1 MRRLAGLTALAA
13 VGLCGVARAD
23 TTVIGSLN
31 LPAGGAQQALAP
43 NQIGFQVANGDT
55 NYVATSPVTGII
67 TSWSFRQT
75 IMAPGDS
82 LTLRMLDD
90 SSATTVRALAT
101 SDPQL
106 TTAAG
111 DVVRGPFPA
120 SIAIQAGERIG
131 VQSTSGNV
139 PVTSGIAGADEAF
152 VTTPSLADG
161 STSTFDN
168 GNGGIPNQTQLL
180 IQATVDFVPS
190 TSNPPPPNSTPSTP
204 PPSTPPPI
212 SPDQV
217 LAALP
222 PPVEGRNVDIATVS
236 GSVLVKLPGAGSFAP
251 LAVTGA
257 QLPVNAEVDVTGG
270 RVRLVAADAPLG
282 PTTKTSDFYGGTF
295 KVTQPASG
303 KGRVDLKLTGPLATC
318 AKFTSRSARAA
329 ASKSKAKAKPKTRFV
344 WGDGHGTFRTVGQ
357 SGSAAVRGTKWEVID
372 RCDGSTQVVVAR
384 GIVAVA
390 DNVKHKTSSS
400 RPGTAI

>member
-1 MRRLAGLTALAA
+1 M
-13 VGLCGVARAD
+13 ARAD
-23 TTVIGSLN
+23 TAVIGSLN

-90 SSATTVRALAT
+90 SSPTTVRALAT

-111 DVVRGPFPA
+111 DVVRGPFPT
-120 SIAIQAGERIG
+120 SIAIQAGQRIG

-139 PVTSGIAGADEAF
+139 PVTSGIPGADEAF
-152 VTTPSLADG
+152 VTTTSLADG

-180 IQATVDFVPS
+180 IQATVDFVPAP
-190 TSNPPPPNSTPSTP
+190 SNPPPPNSTPSTP
-204 PPSTPPPI
+204 PPNTPPPI

-222 PPVEGRNVDIATVS
+222 PPVEGKNVDIATVS
-236 GSVLVKLPGAGSFAP
+236 GTVLVKPPGASSFTP

-270 RVRLVAADAPLG
+270 RVRLVAG
-282 PTTKTSDFYGGTF
+282 E
-295 KVTQPASG
+295 
-303 KGRVDLKLTGPLATC
+303 
-318 AKFTSRSARAA
+318 RAA
-329 ASKSKAKAKPKTRFV
+329 GP
-344 WGDGHGTFRTVGQ
+344 DDQDVGLLRRHLPRQ
-357 SGSAAVRGTKWEVID
+357 PSRRAARVGLT
-372 RCDGSTQVVVAR
+372 
-384 GIVAVA
+384 
-390 DNVKHKTSSS
+390 
-400 RPGTAI
+400 